1 MMDDL
6 MSSNF
11 LIYHT
16 LGVILGHIPLSVEIY
31 ISSWSCMLIP
41 TYEIHAET
49 TTFLL
54 SYHDPVVGLLLS
66 HSVRPTLFG
75 I

>member
-6 MSSNF
+6 MSNF

-16 LGVILGHIPLSVEIY
+16 SGLILGYIPLSIEICR
-31 ISSWSCMLIP
+31 SSWSCMLIP